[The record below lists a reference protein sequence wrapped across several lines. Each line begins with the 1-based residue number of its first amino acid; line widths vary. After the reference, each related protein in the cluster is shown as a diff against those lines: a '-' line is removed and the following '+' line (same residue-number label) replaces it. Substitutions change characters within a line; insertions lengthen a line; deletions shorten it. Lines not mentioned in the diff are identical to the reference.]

1 MKNRV
6 YLDYNATAP
15 LRPEARDA
23 LLAALDIGNPSS
35 VHEEGRK
42 ARALVE
48 AARRDIAE
56 LVIAHPETVVFTSG
70 GTEACNLALKLRDA
84 PASQDGRKPASQDGR
99 KIERLLVSAIEH
111 SAVLQ
116 AAKESGMPVEEI
128 GVTAAGTLDM
138 AALAKALED
147 DAPAL
152 VCVML
157 ANNETGVIQPMAE
170 IGRMVKAHGSLLF
183 CDAVQAAGKIPI
195 NMIAMGI
202 DALSLSG
209 HKLGA
214 PMGIG
219 ALVTRPGVVV
229 PPMLIGG
236 GQELGRRAGSENISG
251 IAAFAAAAK
260 AAKASLQAFQEL
272 AQMRDDME
280 AALRAAAPD
289 VQIFGH
295 GAPRLANTSCFALQ
309 GLNSETLVMALDLS
323 GIAVSAGSACSSG
336 KVSRSHVLGAMGVET
351 HISKGVLRVSL
362 GWQSTPDDSEK
373 LVAAWAELAHKKS
386 QKAAE

>member
-1 MKNRV
+1 MSTMMTRT

-15 LRPEARDA
+15 LRPEAREA
-23 LLAALDIGNPSS
+23 LLSALHIGNPSS

-56 LVIAHPETVVFTSG
+56 LVISHPETVIFTSG
-70 GTEACNLALKLRDA
+70 GTEACNLALNLREA
-84 PASQDGRKPASQDGR
+84 PKG

-116 AAKESGMPVEEI
+116 AAHESDLPVTEI
-128 GVTAAGTLDM
+128 PVTPAGAVDT
-138 AALAKALED
+138 AALAKLLED

-170 IGRMVKAHGSLLF
+170 IGRMVKEHGSLLF
-183 CDAVQAAGKIPI
+183 CDAVQAAGKTPI
-195 NMIAMGI
+195 NMIGMGI

-214 PMGIG
+214 PMGVG

-260 AAKASLQAFQEL
+260 ASKTALGNFQEL
-272 AQMRDDME
+272 AAIRDDME
-280 AALRAAAPD
+280 AELRAIAPD
-289 VQIFGH
+289 IHIFG
-295 GAPRLANTSCFALQ
+295 ASETRLANTSCFALD

-336 KVSRSHVLGAMGVET
+336 KVSRSHVLAAMGVET
-351 HISKGVLRVSL
+351 HISKGVLRVSF
-362 GWQSTPDDSEK
+362 GWQSTSADSDK
-373 LVAAWAELAHKKS
+373 LVTEWGRLAKNKPQS
-386 QKAAE
+386 PSKAAE

>member
-1 MKNRV
+1 MSRT

-48 AARRDIAE
+48 EARADIAA
-56 LVIAHPETVVFTSG
+56 LVGAPAETVIFTSG
-70 GTEACNLALKLRDA
+70 GTEACNLALGLRQA
-84 PASQDGRKPASQDGR
+84 AGGEVTR
-99 KIERLLVSAIEH
+99 ILVSAIEH
-111 SAVLQ
+111 SAVLS
-116 AAKESGMPVEEI
+116 AAYESGLKVEELPVDEN
-128 GVTAAGTLDM
+128 GRLDM
-138 AALAKALED
+138 AALDKALED

-170 IGRMVKAHGSLLF
+170 ISAKTRAHGSLLF
-183 CDAVQAAGKIPI
+183 CDAVQAAGKMAI
-195 NMIAMGI
+195 NLFALGV

-219 ALVTRPGVVV
+219 ALVTRPALVV
-229 PPMLIGG
+229 PPQLIGG

-251 IAAFAAAAK
+251 IAAFAAAAG
-260 AAKASLQAFQEL
+260 AAMRDMQAFQTL
-272 AQMRDDME
+272 ATQRDAME
-280 AALRAAAPD
+280 AALLSAHAD
-289 VQIFGH
+289 VAIFGKNTE
-295 GAPRLANTSCFALQ
+295 RLANTSCFALA
-309 GLNSETLVMALDLS
+309 GLNSETLVMALDLAGVS
-323 GIAVSAGSACSSG
+323 VSAGSACSSG
-336 KVSRSHVLGAMGVET
+336 KVSRSHVLAAMQVEP

-362 GWQSTPDDSEK
+362 GWQSQPKDTDNFIAEWSK
-373 LVAAWAELAHKKS
+373 LAGRAL
-386 QKAAE
+386 AAE

>member
-1 MKNRV
+1 MSRV

-23 LLAALDIGNPSS
+23 LLGALDIGNPSS

-48 AARRDIAE
+48 NARRDIAE
-56 LVIAHPETVVFTSG
+56 LVVAHPETVIFTSG
-70 GTEACNLALKLRDA
+70 GTEACNLALQLRAA
-84 PASQDGRKPASQDGR
+84 PNGAIG
-99 KIERLLVSAIEH
+99 RLLVSAIEH
-111 SAVLQ
+111 SAVLA
-116 AAKESGMPVEEI
+116 AAKESDLPVEEI
-128 GVTAAGTLDM
+128 TVTSQGLVDLDALD
-138 AALAKALED
+138 AALQDET
-147 DAPAL
+147 PAL
-152 VCVML
+152 VCIML
-157 ANNETGVIQPMAE
+157 ANNETGVVQPMAE
-170 IGRMVKAHGSLLF
+170 ISRRVKAHGSLLF
-183 CDAVQAAGKIPI
+183 CDAVQAAGKIDI
-195 NMIAMGI
+195 NMIGMGI

-251 IAAFAAAAK
+251 IAAFAAAARV
-260 AAKASLQAFQEL
+260 AKQSLPQFEKL
-272 AQMRDDME
+272 ADLRDAME
-280 AALRAAAPD
+280 AGLSEAAPEL
-289 VQIFGH
+289 VIFGH
-295 GAPRLANTSCFALQ
+295 ETTRLANTSCFALE
-309 GLNSETLVMALDLS
+309 GLSSETLVMALDLA

-336 KVSRSHVLGAMGVET
+336 KVSRSHVLAAMGVQT

-362 GWQSTPDDSEK
+362 GWQSTAEETEK
-373 LVAAWAELAHKKS
+373 LVLQWAKLAANKS
-386 QKAAE
+386 MAAE

>member
-1 MKNRV
+1 MSRT

-48 AARRDIAE
+48 EARADIAA
-56 LVIAHPETVVFTSG
+56 LVGAPAETVIFTSG
-70 GTEACNLALKLRDA
+70 GTEACNLALGLRQA
-84 PASQDGRKPASQDGR
+84 AGGEVTR
-99 KIERLLVSAIEH
+99 ILVSAIEH
-111 SAVLQ
+111 SAVLS
-116 AAKESGMPVEEI
+116 AAYESGLKVEELPVDEN
-128 GVTAAGTLDM
+128 GRLDM
-138 AALAKALED
+138 AALDKALED

-157 ANNETGVIQPMAE
+157 ANNETGVIQPVAE
-170 IGRMVKAHGSLLF
+170 ISAKTRAHGSLLF
-183 CDAVQAAGKIPI
+183 CDAVQAAGKMAI
-195 NMIAMGI
+195 NLFALGV

-219 ALVTRPGVVV
+219 ALVTRPAVVV
-229 PPMLIGG
+229 PPQLIGG

-251 IAAFAAAAK
+251 IAAFAAAAR
-260 AAKASLQAFQEL
+260 AAMRDMQAFQTL
-272 AQMRDDME
+272 ATQRDAME
-280 AALRAAAPD
+280 AALLSAHAD
-289 VQIFGH
+289 VAIFGKNTE
-295 GAPRLANTSCFALQ
+295 RLANTSCFALA
-309 GLNSETLVMALDLS
+309 GLNSETLVMALDLAGVS
-323 GIAVSAGSACSSG
+323 VSAGSACSSG
-336 KVSRSHVLGAMGVET
+336 KVSRSHVLAAMQVEP

-362 GWQSTPDDSEK
+362 GWQSQSKDTDNFIAEWSK
-373 LVAAWAELAHKKS
+373 LAGRAL
-386 QKAAE
+386 AAE

>member
-1 MKNRV
+1 MSRT

-15 LRPEARDA
+15 LRPEAREA

-56 LVIAHPETVVFTSG
+56 LVISHPETVIFTSG
-70 GTEACNLALKLRDA
+70 GTEACNLALNLRDA
-84 PASQDGRKPASQDGR
+84 QKG

-116 AAKESGMPVEEI
+116 AARESELPVTEI
-128 GVTAAGTLDM
+128 PVTPAGAVDV
-138 AALAKALED
+138 AALAKLLED
-147 DAPAL
+147 DTPAL

-170 IGRMVKAHGSLLF
+170 IGRMVKEHGSLLF

-195 NMIAMGI
+195 NMIGMNI

-209 HKLGA
+209 HKMGA
-214 PMGIG
+214 PIGIG

-260 AAKASLQAFQEL
+260 ASKAALDDFQKL
-272 AQMRDDME
+272 AGLRDAME
-280 AALRAAAPD
+280 AELRTIAPD
-289 VQIFGH
+289 IHIFG
-295 GAPRLANTSCFALQ
+295 ADEARLANTSCFALE
-309 GLNSETLVMALDLS
+309 GLTSETLVMALDLS

-336 KVSRSHVLGAMGVET
+336 KVSRSHVLAAMGVET
-351 HISKGVLRVSL
+351 HISKGVLRVSF
-362 GWQSTPDDSEK
+362 GWQSTVADSEK
-373 LVAAWAELAHKKS
+373 LVAEWGRLAKNKP
-386 QKAAE
+386 QVAAE